1 MLDVV
6 DEGPGSI
13 GSVPH
18 ERAPRG
24 RFGVNPDAFHIDPVA
39 AQAIEIDSPKVIVPH
54 ASNDGSRLTKLS
66 GLIDENRRG
75 ARREGAN
82 QLDRLQESV
91 ALVGRHDLDEDFTD
105 GEDRFHRSAHP
116 VAAIDIVGL
125 GDDVISVSL
134 AKNVAR
140 PPISLRRAVR
150 PYGTGAP
157 TM

>member
-24 RFGVNPDAFHIDPVA
+24 RFGVNPDSFHMDAVA
-39 AQAIEIDSPKVIVPH
+39 AQTIEIDPPKVIFPH
-54 ASNDGSRLTKLS
+54 ASNDGGRLTKLS

-75 ARREGAN
+75 AGREGAN

-91 ALVGRHDLDEDFTD
+91 ALVGRHDLDEDLAD
-105 GEDRFHRSAHP
+105 GEDRFHRSGR
-116 VAAIDIVGL
+116 AI
-125 GDDVISVSL
+125 
-134 AKNVAR
+134 R
-140 PPISLRRAVR
+140 PN
-150 PYGTGAP
+150 GTDAP
-157 TM
+157 TMRFFSPGFRFSYLATIASLCSQCSFSTT